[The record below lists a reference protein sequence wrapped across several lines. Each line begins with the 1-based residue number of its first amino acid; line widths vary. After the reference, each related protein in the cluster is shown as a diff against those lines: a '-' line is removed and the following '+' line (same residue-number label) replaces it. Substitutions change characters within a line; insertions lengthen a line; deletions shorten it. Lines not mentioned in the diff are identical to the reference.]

1 MKSLIAIFILGF
13 LIVGR
18 LDADEISMDDTRE
31 IIKAHYNKSDIVF
44 LDLDG
49 SVSIYK
55 ESKKLRGPK
64 MSNGIFNMLI
74 FKSKG
79 VTRLFGG
86 LSNWN
91 TLGLR
96 VAGNHVLYL
105 REDDKLIKLPLEDVK
120 KVLEDLSILYRDSE
134 P

>member
-79 VTRLFGG
+79 VTRLFGR